1 MPTETVW
8 RTSARDDLAKLI
20 WETDPPDHRRSWD
33 KGYRLADALLDR
45 AGASCEGLRAAMR
58 RALALLEA
66 SGAEEWAAA
75 ATALRGALAPDA
87 LVTLRDA
94 LRNDESSAP
103 GGLRAA
109 LARVE
114 ASARKSAADW
124 GAEAL
129 ARRAAE
135 ERFDRARAEAE
146 SLRARLAI
154 AEARAGALVARVHR
168 AEVER
173 DATRAA
179 GRVIE
184 ADAAAE
190 AWGWVALATRESDR
204 SSYFKRQ
211 RDESWR
217 ETAAAEE
224 CERKY
229 RDGVRLAE
237 ARAGALRAAIEAA
250 PHDAT
255 YPPGGCAALRG
266 ERCNCWK
273 SRALGER
280 APNEEKP

>member
-33 KGYRLADALLDR
+33 KAYRLADALLDR
-45 AGASCEGLRAAMR
+45 AGASCEGLRAA
-58 RALALLEA
+58 
-66 SGAEEWAAA
+66 
-75 ATALRGALAPDA
+75 
-87 LVTLRDA
+87 
-94 LRNDESSAP
+94 
-103 GGLRAA
+103 
-109 LARVE
+109 LARAE
-114 ASARKSAADW
+114 ASAQKSAADW

-154 AEARAGALVARVHR
+154 AEARAGALVARVRR

-173 DATRAA
+173 DAGRLAAA
-179 GRVIE
+179 G
-184 ADAAAE
+184 AAAE

-204 SSYFKRQ
+204 ASYFKRQ

-224 CERKY
+224 CERRY
-229 RDGVRLAE
+229 RDALRLAE
-237 ARAGALRAAIEAA
+237 ARTGALRAAVEAA
-250 PHDAT
+250 PHDDAT

-266 ERCNCWK
+266 GCCNCWK

>member
-33 KGYRLADALLDR
+33 KAYRLADALLDR

-66 SGAEEWAAA
+66 SGAGEWAAA
-75 ATALRGALAPDA
+75 NALRDALAPDA

-94 LRNDESSAP
+94 LRNDDSGAP
-103 GGLRAA
+103 GGMRAA
-109 LARVE
+109 LARAE
-114 ASARKSAADW
+114 ASAQKSAADW

-146 SLRARLAI
+146 TLRARFAI
-154 AEARAGALVARVHR
+154 AEARTGALVARLHR

-184 ADAAAE
+184 AGAAAE

-204 SSYFKRQ
+204 ASYFKRQ

-229 RDGVRLAE
+229 RDALRLAE
-237 ARAGALRAAIEAA
+237 ARAGALRAAVEAA
-250 PHDAT
+250 PHDDAT

-266 ERCNCWK
+266 GRCNCWK